1 MAKAPTQTQ
10 TQQRPSTQA
19 QQPWQGQD
27 RPAQPVSTQHSQPAN
42 GKTQSAEEK
51 TIEYIPLGETVSI
64 KLTIDMVRRFLCV
77 PTRSGKLP
85 DDAEVVKYMM
95 VCRQR
100 KLNPWVGDCYLLGYD
115 TKNSGPKFSIVVAV
129 QALFKR
135 AEIAKEFDGIESGV
149 VVLNGDEVVERQ
161 GDLVL
166 RGEELVGGWAMVYRK
181 DRSKPFYQRLS
192 LRTYSKGTPQWDSDP
207 AGMVVKCAESGAL
220 RQAFPSDIG
229 GLYLEQELHDTAT
242 QPADAKPAAAASTAS
257 QLKER
262 LAGQERVVG
271 KAPAGD
277 ATQARQEAPGEH
289 DQTGGEEGPPDAED
303 AQETPPVAQG
313 SPESAQ
319 EGDDAVQDGHDGPGV
334 QF

>member
-1 MAKAPTQTQ
+1 MAKANPQTQ
-10 TQQRPSTQA
+10 TQQRPAAGPQA
-19 QQPWQGQD
+19 QAPWQGQD

-42 GKTQSAEEK
+42 GKAQSAEEK

-64 KLTIDMVRRFLCV
+64 KLTVEMVRRFLCV
-77 PTRSGKLP
+77 PTKLGKLP

-115 TKNSGPKFSIVVAV
+115 TNKGPKFSIVVAV

-149 VVLNGDEVVERQ
+149 VVLNNDEVVERQ

-229 GLYLEQELHDTAT
+229 GLYLEQELHDATAAEA
-242 QPADAKPAAAASTAS
+242 PKPAAAASTSA

-262 LAGQERVVG
+262 LAAQERVVG

-289 DQTGGEEGPPDAED
+289 DQTGGDEGPQDATDGPQPPDE
-303 AQETPPVAQG
+303 AQG
-313 SPESAQ
+313 GPESAQ
-319 EGDDAVQDGHDGPGV
+319 EGDVAPDGHDGPGV

>member
-10 TQQRPSTQA
+10 TQQRPNTQA
-19 QQPWQGQD
+19 QQPWQE
-27 RPAQPVSTQHSQPAN
+27 RSAQPVSTQHNAPN
-42 GKTQSAEEK
+42 GKAQSAEEK

-77 PTRSGKLP
+77 PTKLGKLP

-115 TKNSGPKFSIVVAV
+115 TTNKGPKFSIVVAV

-229 GLYLEQELHDTAT
+229 GLYLEQELHDMAAT
-242 QPADAKPAAAASTAS
+242 EAPKPAAAASTSA

-289 DQTGGEEGPPDAED
+289 DQTGGSEGPPDATD
-303 AQETPPVAQG
+303 GPQPPDEAQG
-313 SPESAQ
+313 GPEVPAED
-319 EGDDAVQDGHDGPGV
+319 EGMPEGHDGKGV